1 MFLIDGHLDLSMN
14 ALEWNRDL
22 TLSLAEVRKR
32 EAGKT
37 DKVDRGRG
45 VCTLPEMR
53 RGEIG
58 ICIATQIGRY
68 VAPGNPLP
76 GWHAPEIAW
85 AQTQGQLAWY
95 RAMEDA
101 GQMTQ
106 IRTKADLSR
115 VLAIWQAESTPARSV
130 SEGTPTRSVS
140 EGASTAGQASSGTP
154 STPTRSVSEG
164 TKPIGY
170 VLSLEGADSI
180 VNLSYLEKAWASGL
194 RAIGPAH
201 YGPGRYSPGTSA
213 EGGLTPAGRELV
225 KEMQRLGIVLDATH
239 LTDDAFWEA
248 LKLYDGPVWA
258 SHNNCRALVP
268 HQRQFSDDQIKE
280 LIRRDA
286 VIGGAF
292 DAWMMVP
299 GWIRGKTLP
308 VETDC
313 RIATVADHLDHI
325 CQLAG
330 TTRHCAIGSDLDGGY
345 GTEQTPLDMDSI
357 ADLQT
362 LPAIFQ
368 QRGYSEAD
376 IAGIMHGNWIRKL
389 SESLPA

>member
-22 TLSLAEVRKR
+22 TRPLAEVRQR
-32 EAGKT
+32 EAGKS
-37 DKVDRGRG
+37 DKVDRGKG
-45 VCTLPEMR
+45 VCTFPEMR

-58 ICIATQIGRY
+58 LCIATQIGRY

-85 AQTQGQLAWY
+85 AQTQGQLAYY
-95 RAMEDA
+95 RAMEGA
-101 GQMTQ
+101 GQLVQ
-106 IRTKADLSR
+106 ITNKAA
-115 VLAIWQAESTPARSV
+115 LAKHVALWQNKPPAD
-130 SEGTPTRSVS
+130 
-140 EGASTAGQASSGTP
+140 A
-154 STPTRSVSEG
+154 
-164 TKPIGY
+164 PIGY
-170 VLSLEGADSI
+170 VMSLEGADSI
-180 VNLSYLEKAWASGL
+180 VHLSYLEKAWASGL

-225 KEMQRLGIVLDATH
+225 QEMGRIGFVLDATH

-248 LKLYDGPVWA
+248 LKIFDGPVWA

-268 HQRQFSDDQIKE
+268 HQRQFSDDQLKE

-299 GWIRGKTLP
+299 GWIRGKTTP
-308 VETDC
+308 TETGVT
-313 RIATVADHLDHI
+313 IATIADHIDHI
-325 CQLAG
+325 CHLAG
-330 TTRHCAIGSDLDGGY
+330 TSRHCAIGSDLDGGY
-345 GTEQTPLDMDSI
+345 GTEQTPMDLDSI
-357 ADLQT
+357 ADLQKLT
-362 LPAIFQ
+362 GIFES
-368 QRGYSEAD
+368 RGYSPED

-389 SESLPA
+389 GEALPT